1 MQNRSAAA
9 ALARNSDGS
18 LTGDKVQVGAG
29 LNLQTGY
36 LVSKTVEVSTCYTSV
51 TLDGNSIEKAA
62 ENQYTLGVSKYI
74 AGHKLK
80 VENRRK
86 LYRYGF

>member
-1 MQNRSAAA
+1 MPAYANRNAAD

-18 LTGDKVQVGAG
+18 LTGDAAQVGAG
-29 LNLQTGY
+29 LNLQTEY
-36 LVSKTVEVSTCYTSV
+36 LVSKTVEVSARYTNI
-51 TLDGNSIEKAA
+51 TLDRNSREKAA

-80 VENRRK
+80 V
-86 LYRYGF
+86 